1 MVNCLGSVGLV
12 VDGCLP
18 NFVGHWDCFLFLWEI
33 RLVLYDYF
41 GTGSSDSKVNW
52 NSLR

>member
-1 MVNCLGSVGLV
+1 MVSSLGSVGFA

-18 NFVGHWDCFLFLWEI
+18 NFVGHRDCLLFLWEI

-41 GTGSSDSKVNW
+41 GIGSSDSKVDW